1 MATAPASRRD
11 GKTFDA
17 EVELRA
23 AATVAATTA
32 DTGIEYAVRKD
43 GAYKAVIYVTSLD
56 TITNETYIVN
66 IGVSDLVGGTYTPV
80 GQLLDITAT
89 GIYEIALSGAD
100 VEQLDADAEFVQ
112 VKITITGSAPGIV
125 YGAYLSPAY

>member
-1 MATAPASRRD
+1 MALATASRRD

-23 AATVAATTA
+23 PTTIAATAAE
-32 DTGIEYAVRKD
+32 TGIEYAVRKD

-56 TITNETYIVN
+56 TITDETYFIN
-66 IGVSDLVGGTYTPV
+66 IGVSDLVGGTYTSV
-80 GQLLDITAT
+80 GQILPITEVGT
-89 GIYEIALSGAD
+89 YEIALSGAD
-100 VEQLDADAEFVQ
+100 VEQLDADAEFMQ
-112 VKITITGSAPGIV
+112 VKITITGSAPGII